1 MKEFGQ
7 YNKNLVNHRQR
18 AHNGLVDHQMTAA
31 SGSLAQTFAY
41 SKVVHR
47 RQSAYDV
54 PTGTI
59 KGLPLADRRHK

>member
-1 MKEFGQ
+1 M
-7 YNKNLVNHRQR
+7 
-18 AHNGLVDHQMTAA
+18 AAA
-31 SGSLAQTFAY
+31 SESLAQTFAY

-59 KGLPLADRRHK
+59 KGLPLADRGTNDPSLAGGPASAAHLGPKRVSC